1 MTLYNKNHVFLPLY
15 AYFSMST
22 QIVLI
27 SFKTFSKYTDRFSSF
42 HKDKNEED
50 DASEDENDE
59 NE

>member
-1 MTLYNKNHVFLPLY
+1 
-15 AYFSMST
+15 MST

-59 NE
+59 NEWVW